1 MTCGCVYV
9 GLFGN
14 RANFGE
20 GGRCQGGGDGGHLV
34 RVFVCEYRQA
44 RRLPLKDSF
53 IVVVSF
59 IQAGHRVKDALK
71 GKKRKGGG

>member
-1 MTCGCVYV
+1 MC
-9 GLFGN
+9 
-14 RANFGE
+14 
-20 GGRCQGGGDGGHLV
+20 
-34 RVFVCEYRQA
+34 VFVCECRRA

-71 GKKRKGGG
+71 GKKEKAGASGCVCVGGVVN